1 MNNFSSFIIPLG
13 VPCGFT
19 QSYLYPL
26 WLVIDHTN
34 WNVVGI
40 STLIWALQLKKI
52 QNYKWNN
59 ITTCCDVNLKCFFS
73 PHPRDH
79 HICIVENVMV
89 WPIQHYNFKFYSS
102 WCSFQNLLNYAIL
115 LFWNPYPPPCWLKLL
130 HILCN

>member
-13 VPCGFT
+13 VPCGST
-19 QSYLYPL
+19 QSYLYPYDL
-26 WLVIDHTN
+26 QLTTQI
-34 WNVVGI
+34 GM
-40 STLIWALQLKKI
+40 LLAFQMIWPLQLKRI

-59 ITTCCDVNLKCFFS
+59 IKTCCDVNLKCFFS

-79 HICIVENVMV
+79 HICVVENIMV
-89 WPIQHYNFKFYSS
+89 WPIRHYNFKFYSS
-102 WCSFQNLLNYAIL
+102 WFSFQNLPNYTIL